1 MSKTAALIPIGIA
14 LASGGLPILLAEN
27 PPFLPWVAPAMIFV
41 GVALVL
47 AGAIWPFVKRNT
59 NDKTP
64 AAMVDNNG
72 GQVSVTRDNIR
83 VGTIQGDIVSG
94 HQRNVNVTAEGGRQ
108 ANVGGPN
115 IQSSAVEGGVV
126 TANADVVNI
135 YQQTP
140 AVSTSDTQPSYW
152 RGRPLSLGDNFF
164 GRASV
169 LDDISKAFTENNKI
183 VVLSGGAGFGKSQ
196 LAAEYSHDPKRNGF
210 WTAAGDTAEQTLV
223 ALAPDL
229 RVEIGDRPPGDV
241 ARDVTEKLTA
251 LPSDTLWIVDN
262 ITTLRMV
269 GELAPLAGSVP
280 LLFTT
285 RDGNAGHL
293 PTFAKFLPLAVLD
306 NNAAVELLCSRSSTD
321 KADACLPKI
330 AETVGYLPMALEM
343 LAPRLKWEHTPESL
357 LKELRTVP
365 NPIQLRAFQTALGHA
380 AIARE
385 EGVFA
390 TIAGTLNALPD
401 DARADIPPLG
411 YIADA
416 PVSRELLAALT
427 GRDGDGLTEL
437 VRLCMER
444 SVLSVPDEGFRLH
457 ALTAAAI
464 AATNEE
470 GAVTLAVARC
480 NRRLIAIVKTDH
492 GALRR
497 EVTHH
502 THIRA
507 AGKSSLEE
515 DQNDLLWLSNNLA
528 NTYGALGRYD
538 DALKLDQETLEI
550 RERVLGSEHPSTL
563 SSRNGLANTY
573 GALGRYEE
581 ALELDQETLEIRER
595 VLGPEHPDT
604 LGIRS
609 NLANDYRALGR
620 NDEALELDQ
629 GTLEIMEQVLGPEHP
644 DTLASRNG
652 LAITYRALGRNDEA
666 LELDQ
671 ETLEIR
677 ERLLGPEHPDT
688 LTSRSNLAVDYQQLD
703 RYDEAL
709 KLDQET
715 LEIRERV
722 LGSEHPSTLGS
733 RNNLANT
740 YRALGRYE
748 EADALEAQLDSD
760 EG

>member
-1 MSKTAALIPIGIA
+1 MHQIAAIALIPIGLFVAGWGVNI
-14 LASGGLPILLAEN
+14 SLAEKA
-27 PPFLPWVAPAMIFV
+27 PYLPWVAPALF
-41 GVALVL
+41 L
-47 AGAIWPFVKRNT
+47 AGSVLTTAGVIWVWMGNRKPPEPE
-59 NDKTP
+59 KTRESP
-64 AAMVDNNG
+64 IYGDSEQSPLPSN
-72 GQVSVTRDNIR
+72 SD
-83 VGTIQGDIVSG
+83 GT
-94 HQRNVNVTAEGGRQ
+94 
-108 ANVGGPN
+108 
-115 IQSSAVEGGVV
+115 
-126 TANADVVNI
+126 
-135 YQQTP
+135 
-140 AVSTSDTQPSYW
+140 SYW

-169 LDDISKAFTENNKI
+169 LDDISEAFTENNKI

-196 LAAEYSHDPKRNGF
+196 LAAEYSHHPKRNGF

-229 RVEIGDRPPGDV
+229 RVEAGDRPPADI
-241 ARDVTEKLTA
+241 ARDVTEKLTT

-306 NNAAVELLCSRSSTD
+306 NNAAVELLCSPSSTD

-330 AETVGYLPMALEM
+330 AETVGYLPMALEI
-343 LAPRLKWEHTPESL
+343 LASRLAWEQTPESL

-401 DARADIPPLG
+401 DARADISPLG
-411 YIADA
+411 YIGDA
-416 PVSRELLAALT
+416 PVSHDLLAALT

-437 VRLCMER
+437 VSLCMEP
-444 SVLSVPDEGFRLH
+444 SVLSVTDEGFRLH

-470 GAVTLAVARC
+470 GAVALAVARS

-507 AGKSSLEE
+507 AGKSSLDEG
-515 DQNDLLWLSNNLA
+515 QTDLLWLSSN
-528 NTYGALGRYD
+528 
-538 DALKLDQETLEI
+538 
-550 RERVLGSEHPSTL
+550 
-563 SSRNGLANTY
+563 LANTY

-604 LGIRS
+604 LGSRS
-609 NLANDYRALGR
+609 N
-620 NDEALELDQ
+620 
-629 GTLEIMEQVLGPEHP
+629 
-644 DTLASRNG
+644 

-666 LELDQ
+666 LKLDQ
-671 ETLEIR
+671 ETLEIK
-677 ERLLGPEHPDT
+677 ERVLGPEHPDT
-688 LTSRSNLAVDYQQLD
+688 LISKRNLVID
-703 RYDEAL
+703 
-709 KLDQET
+709 
-715 LEIRERV
+715 
-722 LGSEHPSTLGS
+722 
-733 RNNLANT
+733 
-740 YRALGRYE
+740 YRALGRNN